1 MHADNPTFRF
11 LDFCAGI
18 GAGHAAAVK
27 LGGGCVGYSEI
38 DPKAKR
44 TYRMLHDL
52 ETLWEPLIDLGD
64 LTKMDPNEVPDF
76 DVMLGGFPC
85 QTFSIVGRREGF
97 KDPRGQIIF
106 ALSDILAAKKPNYF
120 LLENVKGL
128 MSHNKGETLK
138 QILIELRS
146 AGYKVTWK
154 LVSSQDYGIPQM
166 RERVYFVG
174 IREELVSDTFEFQ
187 FPEKKKKQK
196 QLRHILTSK
205 DPKFAVTAEGYA
217 YLEKYLNNK
226 YNKPSGT
233 TVEVLKELP
242 NCTIIDT
249 RQSDLRLFE
258 KVAPTLRSGRHG
270 LLYARDG
277 ELRKISGLEGLG
289 LQGFDKSYQ
298 KRVYG
303 VAETDLLHQ
312 VGNAFTVD
320 VVHTLLESLFE
331 QVKAPT
337 PAQ

>member
-1 MHADNPTFRF
+1 MMHPSPTFRF

-27 LGGGCVGYSEI
+27 LGGECVGYSEI

-52 ETLWEPLIDLGD
+52 ETLWEPLLDLGD
-64 LTKMDPNEVPDF
+64 LTKMDPKEVPDF

-128 MSHNKGETLK
+128 MSHNKGETLR

-154 LVSSQDYGIPQM
+154 LVSSVDFGVPQM

-174 IREELVSDTFEFQ
+174 IREDLVADDFEFE
-187 FPEKKKKQK
+187 FPEKVKRTKH
-196 QLRHILTSK
+196 LRSYLKSK
-205 DPKFAVTAEGYA
+205 DPKFAVSNEGYA

-226 YNKPSGT
+226 YNKESGV
-233 TVEVLKELP
+233 TVEDLKKLP
-242 NCTIIDT
+242 NFTVIDT
-249 RQSDLRLFE
+249 RQSDLRVF
-258 KVAPTLRSGRHG
+258 KKICPTLRSGRHG
-270 LLYARDG
+270 LLYVKDG
-277 ELRKISGLEGLG
+277 ELRKLSGLEGLA
-289 LQGFDKSYQ
+289 LQGFGAPYQ
-298 KRVYG
+298 KRIYNVT
-303 VAETDLLHQ
+303 ESDLLHQ
-312 VGNAFTVD
+312 AGNAFTVD
-320 VVHTLLESLFE
+320 VVLSLLENLFE
-331 QVKAPT
+331 QVER
-337 PAQ
+337 PAACA

>member
-1 MHADNPTFRF
+1 MHQSPTFRF

-27 LGGGCVGYSEI
+27 LGGECVGYSEI
-38 DPKAKR
+38 NEKAKR

-52 ETLWEPLIDLGD
+52 DTLWEPLLDLGD
-64 LTKMDPNEVPDF
+64 LTKVNPQSVPDF

-106 ALSDILAAKKPNYF
+106 ALSDILALKTPDYF

-128 MSHNKGETLK
+128 ISHNGGETLK
-138 QILIELRS
+138 QILIELDS

-154 LVSSQDYGIPQM
+154 LVSSEDYGIPQK

-174 IREELVSDTFEFQ
+174 IRKDLVSSTFEFV
-187 FPEKKKKQK
+187 FPPKKKRTKL
-196 QLRHILTSK
+196 LRSILTCK
-205 DPKFAVTAEGYA
+205 DPCYRVGEAGENYLKRYLKNNYNEGRITFKD
-217 YLEKYLNNK
+217 L
-226 YNKPSGT
+226 T
-233 TVEVLKELP
+233 ELP
-242 NCTIIDT
+242 DYTIIDT
-249 RQSDLRLFE
+249 RQSDIRFFK

-270 LLYARDG
+270 LLYVREG

-298 KRVYG
+298 KRIQG
-303 VAETDLLHQ
+303 VSDSDLLYQ
-312 VGNAFTVD
+312 AGNAFTVD
-320 VVHTLLESLFE
+320 VVHSLLESLFE
-331 QVKAPT
+331 QVMI
-337 PAQ
+337 PAVYA

>member
-1 MHADNPTFRF
+1 MNPSPTFRF

-18 GAGHAAAVK
+18 GAGHAAAMS
-27 LGGGCVGYSEI
+27 LGGECVGYSEI

-52 ETLWEPLIDLGD
+52 ETLWEPLLDLGD
-64 LTKMDPNEVPDF
+64 LTSMDPKEVPDF

-106 ALSDILAAKKPNYF
+106 ALSDILAAKRPNYF

-128 MSHNKGETLK
+128 ISHNKGETLK

-146 AGYKVTWK
+146 TGFKVSWK

-174 IREELVSDTFEFQ
+174 IREDLVTDDFEFQ
-187 FPEKKKKQK
+187 FPPKTKKLR
-196 QLRHILTSK
+196 QLRHILTSR
-205 DPKFAVTAEGYA
+205 DPRFSVTPEGYA

-226 YNKPSGT
+226 YNKASAV
-233 TVEVLKELP
+233 TVEQLRELP

-249 RQSDLRLFE
+249 RQSDLRIF
-258 KVAPTLRSGRHG
+258 KKICPTLRSGRHG

-277 ELRKISGLEGLG
+277 ELRKISGHESLG

-298 KRVYG
+298 KRVSG
-303 VAETDLLHQ
+303 ITESDLLHQ
-312 VGNAFTVD
+312 AGNAFTVD
-320 VVHTLLESLFE
+320 VVQTLLESLFQ
-331 QVKAPT
+331 QVSP
-337 PAQ
+337 PAVST